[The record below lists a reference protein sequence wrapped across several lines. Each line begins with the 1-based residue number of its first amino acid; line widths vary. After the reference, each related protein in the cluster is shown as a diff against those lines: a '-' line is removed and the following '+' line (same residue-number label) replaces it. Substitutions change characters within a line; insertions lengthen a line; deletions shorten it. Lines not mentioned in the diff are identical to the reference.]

1 MYTPPHFRSSA
12 PWQELMR
19 RHAFGL
25 LITGK
30 GDELWTTHLP
40 YLVSDDGEAVR
51 MHMARANPHWKAIEQ
66 QPRCRFVVQGEHAYV
81 SPEWYDTPESVPT
94 WNYEAVHVEGRAELS
109 FDEDALW
116 QLLGE
121 MAARF
126 EEPDAAWKLDRLS
139 EAFRKPRLKNIVGV
153 TLIVE
158 RGEAKQKLSQNRS
171 AAERRRVAEELRRRG
186 DGRLADVIEALPSD

>member
-1 MYTPPHFRSSA
+1 
-12 PWQELMR
+12 MR

-25 LITGK
+25 LITVS
-30 GDELWTTHLP
+30 GDELWTTHQP
-40 YLVSDDGEAVR
+40 YLVSDDGETVR
-51 MHMARANPHWKAIEQ
+51 MHMARANLHWKAIEQ

-109 FDEDALW
+109 FDEEALW

-126 EEPDAAWKLDRLS
+126 EEPDALGARSLS

-153 TLIVE
+153 TLLVE

-171 AAERRRVAEELRRRG
+171 AAEGRRVAEELRRRG
-186 DGRLADVIEALPSD
+186 DGRLADVIEALLSD

>member
-1 MYTPPHFRSSA
+1 
-12 PWQELMR
+12 MR

-25 LITGK
+25 LITVS

-51 MHMARANPHWKAIEQ
+51 MHMARANPHWKATEQ
-66 QPRCRFVVQGEHAYV
+66 HPRCRFVVQGEHAYV
-81 SPEWYDTPESVPT
+81 SPDWYDTPESVPT
-94 WNYEAVHVEGRAELS
+94 WNYEAIHVEGRVELS
-109 FDEDALW
+109 FDEEALW
-116 QLLGE
+116 QLLVE

-139 EAFRKPRLKNIVGV
+139 EAFRRPRLKNIVGV
-153 TLIVE
+153 TLLVE

-171 AAERRRVAEELRRRG
+171 AAERRRIAEELRQRG
-186 DGRLADVIEALPSD
+186 DGRLADVIEALDGD